1 MIYKAQKHRA
11 SYGEAIG
18 ILLLDTFTPYI
29 PGDVAN
35 ASTYS
40 FPVRFKKVENY
51 TSERAL
57 GKDPTV
63 LQSLIEAG
71 KELSEQGVRAITGDC
86 GYMAIHQ
93 EELSSRFDVPVFLT
107 SLLQI
112 PFISK
117 IIGRGKKVGIICADS
132 RQLDD
137 TVLDKVGVDKTIPL
151 CIKGVEN
158 KENCC
163 KSFVEEVGWLDSK
176 SIEKE
181 VVSVAK
187 VMIKEDPSVRA
198 ILMECSC
205 LPPYGAAVQ
214 EAVGLPVFDYI
225 TMINYVFS
233 AVVKK
238 RFEGFM

>member
-1 MIYKAQKHRA
+1 MIYKAREGQA

-57 GKDPTV
+57 RKDPTV
-63 LQSLIEAG
+63 FQSLLEAAR
-71 KELSEQGVRAITGDC
+71 ELVEQGVRAITGDC

-93 EELSSRFDVPVFLT
+93 EELANQLEVPVFLT

-112 PFISK
+112 PFISR
-117 IIGRGKKVGIICADS
+117 IIGRSGKIGIICADS

-137 TVLDKVGVDKTIPL
+137 AVLKKVSVESAIAIK
-151 CIKGVEN
+151 IKGFEN
-158 KENCC
+158 MENCR
-163 KSFVEEVGWLDSK
+163 KTFAEQTGWLDSQK
-176 SIEKE
+176 IQEEIISLAKE
-181 VVSVAK
+181 
-187 VMIKEDPSVRA
+187 MTEQDPRVRA
-198 ILMECSC
+198 ILLECSC

>member
-1 MIYKAQKHRA
+1 MIYKARKGQA

-18 ILLLDTFTPYI
+18 VLLLDTFTPYI

-35 ASTYS
+35 ASTYP

-57 GKDPTV
+57 SKDPTV
-63 LQSLIEAG
+63 FQSLLEAAL
-71 KELSEQGVRAITGDC
+71 ELVGQGVRAITGDC

-93 EELSSRFDVPVFLT
+93 EELADQLEVPVFLT
-107 SLLQI
+107 SLLQV
-112 PFISK
+112 PFISR
-117 IIGRGKKVGIICADS
+117 IIGRKGKIGIICADS

-137 TVLDKVGVDKTIPL
+137 AVLNKAGVDSTIAIK
-151 CIKGVEN
+151 IKGFE
-158 KENCC
+158 KMENCS
-163 KSFVEEVGWLDSK
+163 KTFAQQIGSLDSQK
-176 SIEKE
+176 IQGEI
-181 VVSVAK
+181 VSLARE
-187 VMIKEDPSVRA
+187 MTEQDPSVRA
-198 ILMECSC
+198 ILLECSC
-205 LPPYGAAVQ
+205 LPPYGAAIQ

-225 TMINYVFS
+225 TMIKYVFS